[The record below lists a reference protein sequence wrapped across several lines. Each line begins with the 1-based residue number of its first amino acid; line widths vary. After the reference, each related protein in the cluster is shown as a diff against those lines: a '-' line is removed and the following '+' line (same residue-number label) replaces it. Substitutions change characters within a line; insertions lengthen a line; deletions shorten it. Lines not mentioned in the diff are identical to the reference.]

1 MEQLAAAAAAQGSD
15 FGGVGGHPLAGGPA
29 SRTEHGER
37 TARLPAGALNP
48 SVHPAEAPVPPSGG
62 GPGPLR
68 DRGSGSP
75 TPAGRRGT
83 VPSRFLGIQ
92 GEGTS
97 PVPVVKVRRGVHA
110 RPLRL
115 RRPARCESVGRH
127 LRRRA
132 RCQQVWRPAEG
143 RRSLR
148 GSLRAASSSCCR

>member
-83 VPSRFLGIQ
+83 VPSRSSNPPRESNASALAPGSQ
-92 GEGTS
+92 
-97 PVPVVKVRRGVHA
+97 PA
-110 RPLRL
+110 RPSRTQL
-115 RRPARCESVGRH
+115 
-127 LRRRA
+127 
-132 RCQQVWRPAEG
+132 
-143 RRSLR
+143 
-148 GSLRAASSSCCR
+148 GSHSSHRK